1 MSPSS
6 APPTAVKFIHKL
18 RDKTNGNVGAEI
30 ANKHTHT
37 HTSKG
42 ALTPTH
48 THTHIHTRMQLDI
61 ETLTGG
67 EVGVGWAKL
76 GEQYFTTRRRS
87 VSLAYETIIKG
98 ITQEIRCLKS
108 P

>member
-1 MSPSS
+1 M
-6 APPTAVKFIHKL
+6 PT
-18 RDKTNGNVGAEI
+18 N
-30 ANKHTHT
+30 THT
-37 HTSKG
+37 HTNRG

>member
-30 ANKHTHT
+30 ANKHTHAHKQRGLNAYPNT
-37 HTSKG
+37 HTR
-42 ALTPTH
+42 A
-48 THTHIHTRMQLDI
+48 RMQLDI

-67 EVGVGWAKL
+67 GVGVDWAKL
-76 GEQYFTTRRRS
+76 GEKYFTTRRRS

-98 ITQEIRCLKS
+98 ITQEIRCL
-108 P
+108 